1 MTTSDTVVLNWPS
14 SEPGVLER
22 AQRGDLTALEALY
35 RTFERRI
42 YGLALRI
49 LGRPEDAEEVLQ
61 ETFLEVARSLP
72 RYRGDGP
79 LWGWIRKIAANKAL
93 MHVRRESLR
102 EADPLPLELV
112 GRDAGRSDR
121 LDLEGALAK
130 LEPKAR
136 AVVWLHDV
144 EGMTHREI
152 AELTGRSESFSKSQL
167 SRAHARLRRL
177 LQPEPTRHTA
187 SPGGLDS

>member
-1 MTTSDTVVLNWPS
+1 MVLNWPS

-102 EADPLPLELV
+102 ETDPLPLELV

>member
-1 MTTSDTVVLNWPS
+1 M
-14 SEPGVLER
+14 LER
-22 AQRGDLTALEALY
+22 AQRGDLTALEALF

-49 LGRPEDAEEVLQ
+49 LAKPEDAEEVLQ
-61 ETFLEVARSLP
+61 ETFLEIARSLP

-79 LWGWIRKIAANKAL
+79 LWGWIRQITASKAL
-93 MHVRRESLR
+93 MHVRRESVR
-102 EADPLPLELV
+102 QTEELPVEIV
-112 GRDAGRSDR
+112 SSETRPHERV
-121 LDLEGALAK
+121 DLESALSK

-144 EGMTHREI
+144 EGMTHQEI
-152 AELTGRSESFSKSQL
+152 AAATGRSESFSKSQL

-177 LQPEPTRHTA
+177 LHT
-187 SPGGLDS
+187 P

>member
-102 EADPLPLELV
+102 ETDPLPLELV